1 VEVEEAFLQCAKAL
15 KRSKLWSESAKVPRG
30 TYPTLGKILADQIG
44 GYDVEQLDCR
54 IESAYR
60 EKLY

>member
-1 VEVEEAFLQCAKAL
+1 V
-15 KRSKLWSESAKVPRG
+15 RSKLWSESAKVPRS

-54 IESAYR
+54 IEAAYR